1 MIITINLKINPN
13 QLVLLRLERND
24 GHYNRSVMEGALIHR
39 LY

>member
-13 QLVLLRLERND
+13 QLVLRLERND